1 MAMPGTSFRDMLEDA
16 KTSEPAEVDTSFL
29 DEYRRTGTV
38 PKGRQ
43 DSAAPHRQAEEPAP
57 EQDAAEPEVTAERLR
72 EAAEEGKPEIADEE
86 LLAQEPEADS
96 LDRDDEGE
104 LDDDARRPDEPKSS
118 SGGSRGGSGNSG
130 AASSGSAAHPV
141 QDEAMAP
148 VAAPPPSPPAHSDG
162 DADLAAQLDEVL
174 DAEDAQRRD
183 HDRLRDISAGRK
195 SDQRDAIQ
203 GAAPGVKGGAAN
215 GTSDSLPDS
224 GFKFLG
230 AESQLIVKNM
240 PFPLMEAMREQL
252 RAAAVRERGVSD
264 STARRFS
271 KRLSQPALVA
281 AFLLAHLDLRI
292 DTDQATEVAAELFRS
307 QDPLLGLVV
316 ERMDALEYRENEH
329 SSQLQRIHAAL
340 QVVHDTSA
348 AIEQAVAYS
357 IADKTENFLRG
368 SHNIHDA
375 PITHKDA
382 IYVRDKVRDE
392 TRKRAK
398 FEKDRY
404 GKPIR

>member
-1 MAMPGTSFRDMLEDA
+1 MTMPGTSFRDLLEDV

-29 DEYRRTGTV
+29 DEYRKTGVV
-38 PKGRQ
+38 PKGRP
-43 DSAAPHRQAEEPAP
+43 DSTVPHRQSEDPAP
-57 EQDAAEPEVTAERLR
+57 EVTDENLQ
-72 EAAEEGKPEIADEE
+72 EAAEEGKPEIADDE
-86 LLAQEPEADS
+86 LPAQGVEADS
-96 LDRDDEGE
+96 LDRDDERE
-104 LDDDARRPDEPKSS
+104 RDDDARRQVEPNSS
-118 SGGSRGGSGNSG
+118 SGGSRGGSGN
-130 AASSGSAAHPV
+130 AGSAPGSSSAQPV
-141 QDEAMAP
+141 QDEVMAP
-148 VAAPPPSPPAHSDG
+148 VAAPPPSPPTHSNG

-183 HDRLRDISAGRK
+183 HDRVRDISAGRK

-203 GAAPGVKGGAAN
+203 GAASGVKGGASN
-215 GTSDSLPDS
+215 GTSDSLPES
-224 GFKFLG
+224 GFRLPG
-230 AESQLIVKNM
+230 TENPLMVRNL

-264 STARRFS
+264 GTARAFS
-271 KRLSQPALVA
+271 KRLSQPALVT
-281 AFLLAHLDLRI
+281 AFLLAHLDVRI
-292 DTDQATEVAAELFRS
+292 DTDQATRTAAELFRS
-307 QDPLLGLVV
+307 LDPLLGSVV

-329 SSQLQRIHAAL
+329 STQLQRLQEAL
-340 QVVHDTSA
+340 QLVHETSA

-357 IADKTENFLRG
+357 IADKAENFLRG

-398 FEKDRY
+398 FEKDRD

>member
-1 MAMPGTSFRDMLEDA
+1 MTMPGTSFRDLLEDV

-29 DEYRRTGTV
+29 DEYRKTGVV
-38 PKGRQ
+38 PKGRP
-43 DSAAPHRQAEEPAP
+43 DSTVPHRQSEDPAP
-57 EQDAAEPEVTAERLR
+57 EVTDENLQ
-72 EAAEEGKPEIADEE
+72 EAAEEGKPEIADDE
-86 LLAQEPEADS
+86 LPAQGDEADS
-96 LDRDDEGE
+96 LDRDDERE
-104 LDDDARRPDEPKSS
+104 RDDDARRQVEPNSS
-118 SGGSRGGSGNSG
+118 SGGSRGGSGN
-130 AASSGSAAHPV
+130 AGSAPGSSSAQPV
-141 QDEAMAP
+141 QDEVMAP
-148 VAAPPPSPPAHSDG
+148 VAAPPPSPPTHSNG

-183 HDRLRDISAGRK
+183 HDRVRDISAGRK

-203 GAAPGVKGGAAN
+203 GAASGVKGGASN
-215 GTSDSLPDS
+215 GTSDSLPES
-224 GFKFLG
+224 GFRLPG
-230 AESQLIVKNM
+230 TENPLMVRNL

-264 STARRFS
+264 GTARAFS
-271 KRLSQPALVA
+271 KRLSQPALVT
-281 AFLLAHLDLRI
+281 AFLLAHLDVRI
-292 DTDQATEVAAELFRS
+292 DTDQATRTAAELFRS
-307 QDPLLGLVV
+307 LDPLLGSVV

-329 SSQLQRIHAAL
+329 STQLQRLQEAL
-340 QVVHDTSA
+340 QLVHETSA

-357 IADKTENFLRG
+357 IADKAENFLRG

-398 FEKDRY
+398 FEKDRD